1 MSSKWSTKLLYP
13 TNWFPM
19 KNPDQQKMVDHFV
32 AAVEEVLHVKSTRI
46 SLEEEW
52 SAVAQWP

>member
-1 MSSKWSTKLLYP
+1 
-13 TNWFPM
+13 M